1 MIKKLPIKA
10 PLILV
15 PLMLLTTSAV
25 GVESSKQHQNIYKQL
40 GIMSDIIKSSVS
52 DKSANKRMRINKI
65 QSMYLQDQGVVF
77 TIHSNASARHWRDF
91 SFNFAMPELPEMPA
105 VPSLPQMPNA
115 PEAPAAPHSDDEH
128 AYADE
133 ITETIEE
140 AFESATVGY
149 EEAMEAFEMAHEQQR
164 DLREQQR
171 DLAYEIRDVGR
182 EKRDMNYQL
191 SRASEQKKSELKKA
205 LKELK
210 EQEKSLRLKQKELAK
225 ANNVFIEQK
234 KQQRKQQLQ
243 ERGNYFQ
250 KLTASLA
257 DTLCL
262 YGNGLKALPKD
273 EHVSIILKSA
283 GAQSGHRYQDSI
295 LVFNKKDIMK
305 CSSDKI
311 DATALLNKS
320 KRYQF

>member
-52 DKSANKRMRINKI
+52 DKSTNKRLRINKI

-91 SFNFAMPELPEMPA
+91 SFNFTMPELPEMPVMPA
-105 VPSLPQMPNA
+105 VPNLPQMPNA
-115 PEAPAAPHSDDEH
+115 PEAPHSHDEH

-171 DLAYEIRDVGR
+171 DLAYEIRDIER